1 MSSKSPN
8 MYCGTCSRR
17 SRSNKAVKYCTDCE
31 DGLCA
36 DCEDFHG
43 SIKTF
48 DTHHLIDIN
57 VIEGKPIVVNK
68 SCKVHPDMVL
78 EYFCSDHDTM
88 CCRSCMASAHR
99 SCDKLLPIEVSAKGV
114 KSSTMYEDIFKDVT
128 SLNSAINELEDKRK
142 KVIVSLKDIKMVVQQ
157 DVKNFKARL
166 QKRIEEIEAALMSE
180 IDTIHTEL
188 SNEANDNLEKICDRR
203 RKIQN
208 ISEQIK
214 SVSTYGSESQI
225 FMLINNIKEELN
237 CHANAFQEL
246 LSSQKDV
253 SLSLKE
259 SDLLSVIKSFGTVEI
274 KETSLDVKYKPFK
287 IQQAQ
292 FLQQQIK
299 RPSNF
304 QLDVKFKVP
313 GSKLAGIGVTKDN
326 RIFLCNRSSS
336 TLFVMSD
343 KGKQLATV
351 QMDGEQWGI
360 AMEEDN
366 NTAWVTLPYEQSVQ
380 TVDIVTLKKGRLI
393 TVPCICY
400 GIAIIDDQI
409 AVGGDGKI
417 YIISKNGDLKKTL
430 DVGESQVHSL
440 SVGQTHQ
447 LYYAK
452 ANVPTSELNSI
463 GLDGTVTSISAKD
476 TYMVIDVK
484 SDTIG
489 NVYFLEYQASNLKL
503 FSFEDKS
510 IKTILTTKDGLKT
523 PYGFAFSK
531 DWSKLFVSNY
541 SAGEILPARLGEYQI
556 RVRNVS
562 EVFQPT
568 RLGEYQLRLRNVS
581 EVYQPARSGEY
592 QLRLQNVS
600 EIFQPARSGEYQL
613 RLWNVSKV
621 FQPARS
627 GEYQLRLRNVSEV
640 FQPARSGEYQ
650 LRLRNVLEV
659 FQPARSGEYQ
669 LRLRNV
675 SEVFH
680 SARSGEYQLRLRNV
694 SEVYQPARLGEYQLR
709 LRNVSEVFQPARSG
723 EYQLRLRNVS
733 EVFQPARS
741 GEYQLRLGNV
751 PKSLPAST
759 IW

>member
-48 DTHHLIDIN
+48 DTHHIIDIN
-57 VIEGKPIVVNK
+57 VIEGKPFVVNK

-128 SLNSAINELEDKRK
+128 TLNSAINELEDKRK
-142 KVIVSLKDIKMVVQQ
+142 EVMISLKDSKMAVQQ
-157 DVKNFKARL
+157 DVKHFKARFL
-166 QKRIEEIEAALMSE
+166 KRIEEIEASLMFE
-180 IDTIHTEL
+180 IDTIHTDL

-208 ISEQIK
+208 ISEQIN

-237 CHANAFQEL
+237 CHANDFQKL
-246 LSSQKDV
+246 VSSQKYV

-274 KETSLDVKYKPFK
+274 NETFLDVKYKPFK

-292 FLQQQIK
+292 LLQQQIK
-299 RPSNF
+299 LPSKF

-313 GSKLAGIGVTKDN
+313 GSNLVGISVTKDN
-326 RIFLCNRSSS
+326 RLFLCNWNSS

-343 KGKQLATV
+343 KGKTLATI
-351 QMDGEQWGI
+351 QMDGKQWGI
-360 AMEEDN
+360 AMEEDK
-366 NTAWVTLPYEQSVQ
+366 NTAWVTLPEIQSIQ
-380 TVDIVTLKKGRLI
+380 TVNISTIKKGPLI
-393 TVPCICY
+393 KVPCYCY

-409 AVGGDGKI
+409 AVGGNGKI

-430 DVGESQVHSL
+430 DVGESKVHSL
-440 SVGQTHQ
+440 SVGQNHQ
-447 LYYAK
+447 LYYAQADVQK
-452 ANVPTSELNSI
+452 SKLNCI

-476 TYMVIDVK
+476 TYNVIGVK
-484 SDTIG
+484 SDRIG

-510 IKTILTTKDGLKT
+510 LKTTLTTKDGLKS
-523 PYGFAFSK
+523 PYGLAFSN
-531 DWSKLFVSNY
+531 DRSKLFVSNH
-541 SAGEILPARLGEYQI
+541 SAGEIL
-556 RVRNVS
+556 
-562 EVFQPT
+562 VF
-568 RLGEYQLRLRNVS
+568 LCN
-581 EVYQPARSGEY
+581 
-592 QLRLQNVS
+592 
-600 EIFQPARSGEYQL
+600 
-613 RLWNVSKV
+613 
-621 FQPARS
+621 
-627 GEYQLRLRNVSEV
+627 
-640 FQPARSGEYQ
+640 
-650 LRLRNVLEV
+650 
-659 FQPARSGEYQ
+659 
-669 LRLRNV
+669 
-675 SEVFH
+675 
-680 SARSGEYQLRLRNV
+680 
-694 SEVYQPARLGEYQLR
+694 
-709 LRNVSEVFQPARSG
+709 
-723 EYQLRLRNVS
+723 
-733 EVFQPARS
+733 
-741 GEYQLRLGNV
+741 
-751 PKSLPAST
+751 
-759 IW
+759 